1 MLAYSSGSRSLMP
14 RGSSNRATPVASYP
28 LTFRFC
34 DNLSKNN
41 AINTPHSFI
50 TTLSGGYRF
59 LDHMTDAIIE
69 AYGSTL
75 DEAFENAAKGLVN
88 TMFNIKEI
96 TPDQEAE
103 IIAKGHDI
111 ESLLYDWL
119 EKVMLRILIDN
130 IVLSDFKVKISES
143 NGNYFLK
150 GIVKGEVLDLQKH
163 HYKVEIKAVTYHE
176 MEIKQKENIITTRFL
191 LDL

>member
-1 MLAYSSGSRSLMP
+1 
-14 RGSSNRATPVASYP
+14 
-28 LTFRFC
+28 
-34 DNLSKNN
+34 
-41 AINTPHSFI
+41 
-50 TTLSGGYRF
+50 
-59 LDHMTDAIIE
+59 MTDAIIE

-75 DEAFENAAKGLVN
+75 DEAFENSAKGLVN
-88 TMFNIKEI
+88 TMFHIKEI
-96 TPDQEAE
+96 IPDKEYE
-103 IIAKGHDI
+103 IIAKGYDI

-176 MEIKQKENIITTRFL
+176 MEIKQKGNIITARFL

>member
-1 MLAYSSGSRSLMP
+1 ME
-14 RGSSNRATPVASYP
+14 
-28 LTFRFC
+28 FR
-34 DNLSKNN
+34 
-41 AINTPHSFI
+41 
-50 TTLSGGYRF
+50 Y

-69 AYGSTL
+69 AYGSSL
-75 DEAFENAAKGLVN
+75 EEAFENSAKGLVN
-88 TMFNIKEI
+88 TMFRIKEI
-96 TPDQEAE
+96 TPDKEYE

-111 ESLLYDWL
+111 ESLPYDWL

-143 NGNYFLK
+143 NGDYFLK
-150 GIVKGEVLDLQKH
+150 GIGKGEALDLQKH
-163 HYKVEIKAVTYHE
+163 HYKVEIKGVTYHE

>member
-1 MLAYSSGSRSLMP
+1 
-14 RGSSNRATPVASYP
+14 
-28 LTFRFC
+28 
-34 DNLSKNN
+34 
-41 AINTPHSFI
+41 
-50 TTLSGGYRF
+50 
-59 LDHMTDAIIE
+59 MTDAIIE

-75 DEAFENAAKGLVN
+75 DEAFENSAKGLVN

-96 TPDQEAE
+96 TPDQEYE
-103 IIAKGHDI
+103 IIAKGYDI

-150 GIVKGEVLDLQKH
+150 GIVKGELLDLQKH

-176 MEIKQKENIITTRFL
+176 MEIKQKGNIITTRFL

>member
-1 MLAYSSGSRSLMP
+1 
-14 RGSSNRATPVASYP
+14 
-28 LTFRFC
+28 
-34 DNLSKNN
+34 
-41 AINTPHSFI
+41 
-50 TTLSGGYRF
+50 
-59 LDHMTDAIIE
+59 MTDAIIE

-75 DEAFENAAKGLVN
+75 DEAFENSAKGLVN

-96 TPDQEAE
+96 TPDQEYE
-103 IIAKGHDI
+103 IIAKGHDT

-176 MEIKQKENIITTRFL
+176 MEIKQKGNIITTRFL

>member
-1 MLAYSSGSRSLMP
+1 MTTRE
-14 RGSSNRATPVASYP
+14 
-28 LTFRFC
+28 FRY
-34 DNLSKNN
+34 LE
-41 AINTPHSFI
+41 HV
-50 TTLSGGYRF
+50 
-59 LDHMTDAIIE
+59 TDAIIE
-69 AYGSTL
+69 AYGSSL
-75 DEAFENAAKGLVN
+75 DEAFENSAKGLVN

-96 TPDQEAE
+96 TPDQEYE
-103 IIAKGHDI
+103 IIAKGYDI

-130 IVLSDFKVKISES
+130 IVLADFKVKISES

-163 HYKVEIKAVTYHE
+163 HYKVEIKAVTYHG
-176 MEIKQKENIITTRFL
+176 MEIKQKENIVTTRFL

>member
-1 MLAYSSGSRSLMP
+1 
-14 RGSSNRATPVASYP
+14 
-28 LTFRFC
+28 
-34 DNLSKNN
+34 
-41 AINTPHSFI
+41 
-50 TTLSGGYRF
+50 
-59 LDHMTDAIIE
+59 MTDAVIE
-69 AYGSTL
+69 AYGSSL
-75 DEAFENAAKGLVN
+75 DEAFENSAKGLVN
-88 TMFNIKEI
+88 TMFHIKEI
-96 TPDQEAE
+96 TPDQEYE

-163 HYKVEIKAVTYHE
+163 HYKVEIKAVTYHG